1 MLRNSTSAPIITV
14 MASSNMPAA
23 VIMPFKRCPYRRDRV
38 SMLARPATGYGAFWN
53 SSLSFGPV
61 AALCRMMPSQPA

>member
-1 MLRNSTSAPIITV
+1 
-14 MASSNMPAA
+14 MPAA
-23 VIMPFKRCPYRRDRV
+23 VIMPFKRWPYSRDSV
-38 SMLARPATGYGAFWN
+38 SILAGPTAGYRAFWN